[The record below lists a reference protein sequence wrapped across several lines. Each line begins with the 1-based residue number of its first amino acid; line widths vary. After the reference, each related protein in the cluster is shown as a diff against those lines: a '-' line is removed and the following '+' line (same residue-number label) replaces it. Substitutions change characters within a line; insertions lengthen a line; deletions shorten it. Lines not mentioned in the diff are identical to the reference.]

1 MIENLK
7 KKGERK
13 DRSFREN
20 RKKGIIFEEMQE
32 TSEFH

>member
-13 DRSFREN
+13 DCCFREN
-20 RKKGIIFEEMQE
+20 RKKGIIFEQMQ
-32 TSEFH
+32 